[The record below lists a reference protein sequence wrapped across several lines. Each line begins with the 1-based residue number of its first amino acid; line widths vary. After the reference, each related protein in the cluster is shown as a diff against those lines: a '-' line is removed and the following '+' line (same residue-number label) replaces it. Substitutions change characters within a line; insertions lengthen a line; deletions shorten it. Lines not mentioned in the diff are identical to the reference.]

1 MTYQIA
7 TMREVAASLVL
18 LFGVVVLIAYIVWA
32 VRDARRRGKSVL
44 PALIAVLCFF
54 PFGLIAWLL
63 FRPTA
68 SPARV
73 RGRMLRP
80 S

>member
-1 MTYQIA
+1 
-7 TMREVAASLVL
+7 MRELALLLVL
-18 LFGVVVLIAYIVWA
+18 FFGAVLLIAYIGWA
-32 VRDARRRGKSVL
+32 VRDARRRGKSPPLV
-44 PALIAVLCFF
+44 LIAVLCFF

-73 RGRMLRP
+73 QGRVLRP

>member
-1 MTYQIA
+1 MRDVA
-7 TMREVAASLVL
+7 TVLVL
-18 LFGVVVLIAYIVWA
+18 LFGAIVLIAYIAWA
-32 VRDARRRGKSVL
+32 VRDARRRGKSPLLV
-44 PALIAVLCFF
+44 LIAVLCFF

-73 RGRMLRP
+73 QGRVLRP

>member
-1 MTYQIA
+1 MTYHIA
-7 TMREVAASLVL
+7 TMREVAAFLVL
-18 LFGVVVLIAYIVWA
+18 LPAAIILLAYIVWA
-32 VRDARRRGKSVL
+32 VRDARLRGKSPLLVL
-44 PALIAVLCFF
+44 MALLCFF

-63 FRPTA
+63 FRPTG

-73 RGRMLRP
+73 QGRVLRP